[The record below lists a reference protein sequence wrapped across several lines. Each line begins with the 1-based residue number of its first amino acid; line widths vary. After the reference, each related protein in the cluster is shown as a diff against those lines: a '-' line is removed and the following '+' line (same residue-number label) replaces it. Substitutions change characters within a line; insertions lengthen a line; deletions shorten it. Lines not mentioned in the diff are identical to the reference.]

1 MFAVVR
7 TGGKQYRVSQGTELN
22 IEKLEA
28 DIGADVTFEDIL
40 LVCDG
45 ESVKVGQ
52 PCVGGA
58 SVTGEVVDQFRG
70 EKKIIFK
77 KLRRKNKRLKQG
89 HRQSLTRVRVKD
101 ISC

>member
-22 IEKLEA
+22 IEKL
-28 DIGADVTFEDIL
+28 DVEVGSDVKFEDVL
-40 LVCDG
+40 LVCNG
-45 ESVKVGQ
+45 EAVTVGQ
-52 PCVGGA
+52 PSVSGA
-58 SVTGEVVDQFRG
+58 VVTCEVVDQLRDK
-70 EKKIIFK
+70 KKIIFK

-89 HRQSLTRVRVKD
+89 HRQYLTRVRVTD

>member
-7 TGGKQYRVSQGTELN
+7 TGGKQYRVSQGTELQ
-22 IEKLEA
+22 IEKLDAEV
-28 DIGADVTFEDIL
+28 GSDVKFEDVL

-45 ESVKVGQ
+45 DSVKVGQ
-52 PCVGGA
+52 PSVDGA
-58 SVTGEVVDQFRG
+58 SVTGEVVEQLRG
-70 EKKIIFK
+70 EKKIVFK